1 MFENKVET
9 LMLGDVMEGI
19 TMVDND
25 SFAAMMSVVI
35 NEPFDEIR
43 FHNSMYSF
51 LISSQVSE
59 ADDNDVGQS
68 VMTLNLVVTE

>member
-43 FHNSMYSF
+43 FHNSTYSF
-51 LISSQVSE
+51 LTSSQASE
-59 ADDNDVGQS
+59 VDDNDVGVNQ
-68 VMTLNLVVTE
+68 